1 MQQHNA
7 VQNRRYPT
15 RDLRRQL
22 ELLKLEIPTLKVQG
36 YQFTSVP
43 DKAFQNIMFITGWM
57 VVSHTTQGGREILS
71 NWSFSDIKI
80 KSYFI
85 FSCQCEDPIKSFCC
99 ISSFYCLL
107 CCFTYFQF
115 KLSYMSIYAVLLII
129 ITYASALFSGK
140 MYDQTRRI
148 HLYCDIRKPTWKQMA
163 VLQDNVNGMLQN
175 SFC

>member
-80 KSYFI
+80 KIYFI

-99 ISSFYCLL
+99 ISSFYCPL

-115 KLSYMSIYAVLLII
+115 KLSYMSIYMQCYSLSSL
-129 ITYASALFSGK
+129 
-140 MYDQTRRI
+140 
-148 HLYCDIRKPTWKQMA
+148 
-163 VLQDNVNGMLQN
+163 MLQHCSQARCMIKLEESTCTVILESQHEN
-175 SFC
+175 RWQFYKII